1 VAPAQRLSRLHSG
14 SSACGQEGQE
24 NSLPFGPE
32 PEGFLIYT
40 PERFVSAQLMK
51 PRRLLFQGHDWQ
63 GGTADEY
70 QQAGSGLAGR
80 YDFGLIYRPDQ
91 PLAGDRGDNSPAPS
105 DQDALQDI
113 YGAVQQQLGLRLEAT
128 KTPVD
133 VIVVDH
139 LEKPSEN

>member
-91 PLAGDRGDNSPAPS
+91 PLAGDRAEITHRPQVIKTHFRIFTGPFSNS
-105 DQDALQDI
+105 
-113 YGAVQQQLGLRLEAT
+113 
-128 KTPVD
+128 
-133 VIVVDH
+133 
-139 LEKPSEN
+139 